1 MTQQPPLPQ
10 RYMKMSDDELVA
22 AISQRKRE
30 LGDKLVILGHHYQ
43 RDEIIQF
50 ADFTGDSFKLAQ
62 LATERVREHGAKYV
76 IFCGVHFMA
85 ESADILTDDDV
96 AVILPDLEA
105 GCSMADM
112 ADYDQ
117 TLVAWERIHAVLD
130 ARGFQGRVIP
140 VCYMN
145 STAAIKAFCGEHGG
159 SVSTSSNCEKVFEW
173 ALAGGDE
180 PLEEGHEAKV
190 LFLPDEH
197 LGRNS
202 AAALGFDPT
211 SDMAVWDPMLPDELG
226 GCTEEDIL
234 RARFILWKGCCSV
247 HMMFTPGDV
256 DRVRKDRPDVK
267 VIVHPECT
275 YEVCQKADMT
285 GSTEGIIKALSAA
298 EPGSD
303 WAIGTEVH
311 MVDRLCREVARRDI
325 KASMLSDF
333 QCLCATM
340 YRIDMRHLLW
350 TMDNLV
356 EGKLVNQIQV
366 DSQTSKSAAAAL
378 NRMLAINAN
387 PQAVD

>member
-1 MTQQPPLPQ
+1 MTQQQPLPQ
-10 RYMKMSDDELVA
+10 RYMQMSDSELAA

-30 LGDKLVILGHHYQ
+30 LGDKLVILAHHYQ

-62 LATERVREHGAKYV
+62 LAAKRVKDAGAKYV

-117 TLVAWERIHAVLD
+117 TLEAWQRIHSVLD

-159 SVSTSSNCEKVFEW
+159 AVSTSSNCEKVFDW
-173 ALAGGDE
+173 ALTGGDE
-180 PLEEGHEAKV
+180 PLEEGHEAKI

-211 SDMAVWDPMLPDELG
+211 TDMAVWDPTSPDELG
-226 GCTEEDIL
+226 GCTEQGISQ
-234 RARFILWKGCCSV
+234 ARLILWKGFCSV
-247 HMMFTPGDV
+247 HMMFTPQDV
-256 DRVRKDRPDVK
+256 DRVRADRPDVK

-275 YEVCQKADMT
+275 YEVCRKADMT
-285 GSTEGIIKALSAA
+285 GSTEGIIKALNAA
-298 EPGSD
+298 EPGTN

-325 KASMLSDF
+325 KARMLSDF

-350 TMDNLV
+350 TMDNLA
-356 EGKLVNQIQV
+356 EGKLVNQICV
-366 DSQTSKSAAAAL
+366 DSQTSKLAEASL

-387 PQAVD
+387 PQTVD

>member
-1 MTQQPPLPQ
+1 MTQQQPLPQ
-10 RYMKMSDDELVA
+10 RYMQMSDSELAA

-30 LGDKLVILGHHYQ
+30 LGDKLVILAHHYQ

-62 LATERVREHGAKYV
+62 LAAKRVKDAGAKYV

-117 TLVAWERIHAVLD
+117 TLEAWQRIHSVLD

-159 SVSTSSNCEKVFEW
+159 AVSTSSNCEKVFDW
-173 ALAGGDE
+173 ALTGGDE
-180 PLEEGHEAKV
+180 PLEEGHEAKI

-211 SDMAVWDPMLPDELG
+211 TDMAVWDPTSPDELG
-226 GCTEEDIL
+226 GCTEQGISQ
-234 RARFILWKGCCSV
+234 ARLILWKGFCSV
-247 HMMFTPGDV
+247 HMMFTPQDV
-256 DRVRKDRPDVK
+256 DRVRADRPDVK

-275 YEVCQKADMT
+275 YEVCRKADMT
-285 GSTEGIIKALSAA
+285 GSTEGIIKALNAA
-298 EPGSD
+298 EPGTN

-350 TMDNLV
+350 TMDNLA
-356 EGKLVNQIQV
+356 EGKLVNQICV
-366 DSQTSKSAAAAL
+366 DSQTSKLAEASL

-387 PQAVD
+387 PQTVD

>member
-1 MTQQPPLPQ
+1 MTQQQPLPQ
-10 RYMKMSDDELVA
+10 RYMQMSDSELAA

-30 LGDKLVILGHHYQ
+30 LGDKLVILAHHYQ

-62 LATERVREHGAKYV
+62 LAAKRVKDAGAKYV

-117 TLVAWERIHAVLD
+117 TLEAWQRIHSVLD

-159 SVSTSSNCEKVFEW
+159 AVSTSSNCEKVFDW
-173 ALAGGDE
+173 ALTGGDE
-180 PLEEGHEAKV
+180 PLEEGHEAKI

-211 SDMAVWDPMLPDELG
+211 TDMAVWDPTSPDELG
-226 GCTEEDIL
+226 GCTEQGISQ
-234 RARFILWKGCCSV
+234 ARLILWKGFCSV
-247 HMMFTPGDV
+247 HMMFTPQDV
-256 DRVRKDRPDVK
+256 DRVRADRPDVK

-275 YEVCQKADMT
+275 YEVCRKADMT
-285 GSTEGIIKALSAA
+285 GSTEGIIKALNAA
-298 EPGSD
+298 EPGTN
-303 WAIGTEVH
+303 WAIGTEEH

-350 TMDNLV
+350 TMDNLA
-356 EGKLVNQIQV
+356 EGKLVNQICV
-366 DSQTSKSAAAAL
+366 DSQTSKLAEASL

-387 PQAVD
+387 PQTVD